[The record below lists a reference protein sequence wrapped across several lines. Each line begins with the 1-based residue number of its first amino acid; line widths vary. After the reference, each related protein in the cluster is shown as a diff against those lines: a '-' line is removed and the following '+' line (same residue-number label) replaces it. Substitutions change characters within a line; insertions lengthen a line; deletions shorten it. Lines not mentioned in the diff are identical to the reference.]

1 MHNCQSACTHLGTPP
16 ACHCATQDESK
27 WLAQFHANKKK
38 LLTKRLDDR
47 KPPKPGQC
55 LANPGQRVRLN
66 KAGVGPEVY
75 SQYFD
80 DQADITAL
88 LNVAEGNALEF
99 ANVSNGNPPMS
110 GAAGMAAR
118 ALVMVECIQV
128 ALVPVMCGPRVWLS

>member
-1 MHNCQSACTHLGTPP
+1 LHALQLHNCQSACTNLGTPP
-16 ACHCATQDESK
+16 ACHCARQVESQ
-27 WLAQFHANKKK
+27 WLAQFHANTQK

-47 KPPKPGQC
+47 KPPKPGQ
-55 LANPGQRVRLN
+55 PTHSGQRVRLN

-75 SQYFD
+75 SKYFD

-110 GAAGMAAR
+110 GAAEACQHV
-118 ALVMVECIQV
+118 L
-128 ALVPVMCGPRVWLS
+128 L